1 MAAVVAD
8 DLVDLDDD
16 VLGDAGLY
24 GSAIDHLG
32 EVDAL
37 LVWPNNQTRHG
48 QLPHQESANCHI
60 KNRPTATSRIGQL
73 PHLLLKKW
81 LNLKFN
87 LYLCTKIVK
96 NMEYKKRIA
105 DQILADKLE
114 ASGAVLIEGPKFC
127 GKTTLAKQQAGSVL
141 SMADPDKLS
150 QNLALAKTNITK
162 LLVGDTPRL
171 IDEWQIAPQFWDAVR
186 NEVDRREDDGQFI
199 LTGSAV
205 PPKPKKDKEGN
216 VIQEEQI
223 HHTGTGRISRLK
235 LRTMTLW
242 ESEDSTG
249 MVSLGE
255 LFKNPESV
263 DGESH
268 IDLDR
273 LAYLTCRGGWPKAVL
288 KKSDKAALAQAFD
301 YFDSVV
307 NSDIK
312 RVDDVDRDEEL
323 AKRIMRSYAR
333 NQASQATAG
342 TILADIKNNGDEQMS
357 ENTVYSYIKALREI
371 FVIEDS
377 IAWNP
382 NLRSKTAIRTSDT
395 RYFIDPSIATAAL
408 GLGPNDLI
416 NDLNTF
422 GLIFET
428 LAVRDLRV
436 YAESLDGK
444 VYHYR
449 DKNNLECD
457 AVVHLRNGSY
467 GLIEVKLG
475 GYELIKEGAESLKA
489 LSDKIDT
496 TKMKKPSFLMVLT
509 GVGDYAY
516 KRPEDGV
523 LVVPIGCLKE

>member
-1 MAAVVAD
+1 M
-8 DLVDLDDD
+8 
-16 VLGDAGLY
+16 
-24 GSAIDHLG
+24 
-32 EVDAL
+32 
-37 LVWPNNQTRHG
+37 
-48 QLPHQESANCHI
+48 
-60 KNRPTATSRIGQL
+60 K
-73 PHLLLKKW
+73 
-81 LNLKFN
+81 
-87 LYLCTKIVK
+87 
-96 NMEYKKRIA
+96 EYKKRIA
-105 DQILADKLE
+105 DQMLADQLE
-114 ASGAVLIEGPKFC
+114 ASGAVLIEGPKYC

-141 SMADPDKLS
+141 SMADPDTLS
-150 QNLALAKTNITK
+150 QNLALARTNISR
-162 LLVGDTPRL
+162 LLVGATPRL

-186 NEVDRREDDGQFI
+186 NEVDKREDDGQFI

-205 PPKPKKDKEGN
+205 PPKPKKDAEGN
-216 VIQEEQI
+216 LIEEEQI
-223 HHTGTGRISRLK
+223 HHSGTGRISRLK

-249 MVSLGE
+249 MVSLGK
-255 LFKNPESV
+255 LFENADSI

-268 IDLDR
+268 IDLER
-273 LAYLTCRGGWPKAVL
+273 LAYLTCRGGWPKTVL
-288 KKSDKAALAQAFD
+288 KKSEKAALAQAFN
-301 YFDSVV
+301 YFDAVV
-307 NSDIK
+307 SNDIK
-312 RVDDVDRDEEL
+312 RVDDVERDEEL

-333 NQASQATAG
+333 NQASQASAG
-342 TILADIKNNGDEQMS
+342 TILADIKTNGDEQMS
-357 ENTVYSYIKALREI
+357 ENTVYSYVKALKEI

-377 IAWNP
+377 VAWNP

-408 GLGPNDLI
+408 GMGPKDLI
-416 NDLNTF
+416 NDMETF

-467 GLIEVKLG
+467 GLIEIKIG
-475 GYELIKEGAESLKA
+475 GADLINGGAASLKS

-509 GVGDYAY
+509 GIGDYAY

-523 LVVPIGCLKE
+523 LVAPIGCLKD

>member
-1 MAAVVAD
+1 M
-8 DLVDLDDD
+8 
-16 VLGDAGLY
+16 
-24 GSAIDHLG
+24 
-32 EVDAL
+32 
-37 LVWPNNQTRHG
+37 
-48 QLPHQESANCHI
+48 
-60 KNRPTATSRIGQL
+60 K
-73 PHLLLKKW
+73 
-81 LNLKFN
+81 
-87 LYLCTKIVK
+87 
-96 NMEYKKRIA
+96 YKKRIA

-114 ASGAVLIEGPKFC
+114 SSGAVLIEGPKYC

-141 SMADPDKLS
+141 SMADPDTLA
-150 QNLALAKTNITK
+150 QNLALARTNISR
-162 LLVGDTPRL
+162 LLVGKTPRL
-171 IDEWQIAPQFWDAVR
+171 IDEWQIAPQFWDAIR
-186 NEVDRREDDGQFI
+186 NEVDNRDDDGQFM

-205 PPKPKKDKEGN
+205 PPKPQKDENGN
-216 VIQEEQI
+216 LIEEEQI

-255 LFKNPESV
+255 LFKNSDYV

-268 IDLDR
+268 IDLER

-288 KKSDKAALAQAFD
+288 RKSEKAALAQAFD

-307 NSDIK
+307 STDIK
-312 RVDDVDRDEEL
+312 RVDDVERDEEM

-342 TILADIKNNGDEQMS
+342 TILADIKNNGDELLS
-357 ENTVYSYIKALREI
+357 DSTVYSYIKALKEI

-377 IAWNP
+377 VAWNP

-395 RYFIDPSIATAAL
+395 RYFTDPSIATAAL

-436 YAESLDGK
+436 YAESLNGK

-467 GLIEVKLG
+467 GLIEIKIG
-475 GYELIKEGAESLKA
+475 GSELVNDGAESLKT

-509 GVGDYAY
+509 GIGEYAY

-523 LVVPIGCLKE
+523 LVVPIGCLKD